1 MSTGPQGEDAACTRR
16 SASLRARRLSPAPA
30 SGGRASI
37 PGPRP
42 RSDHGTKATSATPGR
57 ARRTSHPRP
66 PRAQDL
72 PSAGARTNCSSAR
85 LNRCTEVSC
94 VARFCCGDMT
104 APVLKTRELHSKAGE
119 LRPIRAEYRPA
130 YGRSKESCERG
141 ASLCCALPFHHPRP
155 ACCDVVR
162 PGYLTWIAVPALPGR
177 GAVTASSSPSAAS
190 KPC

>member
-1 MSTGPQGEDAACTRR
+1 VHAAFGLAQGQAPEPRTSQRRPGFDTRPPPAQR
-16 SASLRARRLSPAPA
+16 SWHKGNVCYFWTSPAHQP
-30 SGGRASI
+30 S
-37 PGPRP
+37 
-42 RSDHGTKATSATPGR
+42 
-57 ARRTSHPRP
+57 RP